1 MPPKELSK
9 IRIKLILPEKN
20 SKMDGA
26 ESYEHGAIL
35 KKKKKM
41 YQTQGK
47 SSPIKKKEKASIIFF
62 CSALYLYQMK
72 T

>member
-26 ESYEHGAIL
+26 ESYEDGAIFL
-35 KKKKKM
+35 KKCIKPREKAALL
-41 YQTQGK
+41 
-47 SSPIKKKEKASIIFF
+47 KKKEKASIIFF

>member
-35 KKKKKM
+35 KKKKM

>member
-26 ESYEHGAIL
+26 ESYEDGAIFLKKCIKPREKAALL
-35 KKKKKM
+35 KKKRK
-41 YQTQGK
+41 G
-47 SSPIKKKEKASIIFF
+47 
-62 CSALYLYQMK
+62 
-72 T
+72 

>member
-26 ESYEHGAIL
+26 ESYEDGAIF
-35 KKKKKM
+35 KKKKKNVSNP
-41 YQTQGK
+41 GK
-47 SSPIKKKEKASIIFF
+47 KQP
-62 CSALYLYQMK
+62 Y
-72 T
+72 